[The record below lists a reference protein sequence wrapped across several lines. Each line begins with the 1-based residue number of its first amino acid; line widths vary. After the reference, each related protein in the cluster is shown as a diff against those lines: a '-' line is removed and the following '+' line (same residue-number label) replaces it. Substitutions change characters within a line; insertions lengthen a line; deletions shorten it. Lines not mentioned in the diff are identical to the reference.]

1 MEFCKFAMVDKV
13 GNGKKNKGK
22 PTPSVGRT
30 LEHNCRTSDLEHPDR
45 KRGNDNINSAK
56 TCDNYDLADEL
67 RNGKSA
73 QQYFAEKFKAAK
85 EDYQQKEGKELR
97 KDAVTMCG
105 WVVTVPKDLP
115 PEKHEQFFKS
125 AFEFMCDRYGK
136 DNVIAANVHLDE
148 TTPHLHFC
156 FMPLVE
162 DKKYGG
168 TKLCAKNLETPTKLK
183 QINKDITKYLEDEL
197 QCPVHILNGATA
209 GGNKSIAELK
219 AEQLQEQN
227 RLEQERNRQLQERH
241 EQLADENVVLESEND
256 DLQDSLKKI
265 QSEIDTLV
273 VMKAEIPPRPVLP
286 PKPVEPVKQGFMDKE
301 FKSKKE
307 QYDTDL
313 EAYRKAEQAQAD
325 WDNQYQLTD
334 RVQQVATQQEAVS
347 KQLEARQ
354 RSLEAREQSYRHQ
367 QATLSQRESNL
378 NERQKRLTEDESVLT
393 ERIKSQDIADLVNA
407 RTLTDELLRTAGYDT
422 DTAHP
427 EIERAVLT
435 LKAQQQQQSNHKQQG
450 VSR

>member
-1 MEFCKFAMVDKV
+1 
-13 GNGKKNKGK
+13 
-22 PTPSVGRT
+22 
-30 LEHNCRTSDLEHPDR
+30 
-45 KRGNDNINSAK
+45 
-56 TCDNYDLADEL
+56 
-67 RNGKSA
+67 
-73 QQYFAEKFKAAK
+73 
-85 EDYQQKEGKELR
+85 
-97 KDAVTMCG
+97 
-105 WVVTVPKDLP
+105 
-115 PEKHEQFFKS
+115 
-125 AFEFMCDRYGK
+125 
-136 DNVIAANVHLDE
+136 
-148 TTPHLHFC
+148 
-156 FMPLVE
+156 
-162 DKKYGG
+162 
-168 TKLCAKNLETPTKLK
+168 
-183 QINKDITKYLEDEL
+183 
-197 QCPVHILNGATA
+197 
-209 GGNKSIAELK
+209 
-219 AEQLQEQN
+219 
-227 RLEQERNRQLQERH
+227 LQERH